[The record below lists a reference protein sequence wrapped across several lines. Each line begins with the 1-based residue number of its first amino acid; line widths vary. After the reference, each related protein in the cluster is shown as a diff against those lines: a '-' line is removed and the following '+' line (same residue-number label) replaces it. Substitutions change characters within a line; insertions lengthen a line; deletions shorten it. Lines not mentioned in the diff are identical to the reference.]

1 MVKLYLN
8 KIMNGEINSQTQEAW
23 CVADVPLLWRA
34 EVQEA
39 VDAKNLES
47 V

>member
-8 KIMNGEINSQTQEAW
+8 KIMNGEINPKTQEAW

-39 VDAKNLES
+39 LNAQPPN
-47 V
+47 

>member
-8 KIMNGEINSQTQEAW
+8 KIMNGDVNPQTQEVW

-34 EVQEA
+34 EIQEA
-39 VDAKNLES
+39 LNEQPLN
-47 V
+47 

>member
-8 KIMNGEINSQTQEAW
+8 KILNEVTNPQTQEAW
-23 CVADVPLLWRA
+23 CVADVSLLWRT

-39 VDAKNLES
+39 LDAKLTES